1 MTKKD
6 LIIHAAIKVFAR
18 TGLERG
24 KIADIAKEAGIGK
37 GTVYEYFRSKDELF
51 EAIEEYFISQMIEPL
66 RELTKAPISPSVKI
80 SGLMDESIG
89 MIVHMGDALL
99 IVSEIMA
106 QAARGL
112 WHKSGSS
119 ALADMYDEY
128 REIIIA
134 ILQEGVAKGEFRS
147 MNYVGIATLLMGFID
162 GLVWQYL
169 MIKDRMDF
177 EKIKDEAIRSFM
189 KGIEK

>member
-1 MTKKD
+1 MPKKE
-6 LIIHAAIKVFAR
+6 LIIHAAIRVFAR

-51 EAIEEYFISQMIEPL
+51 EAIEEYFISGMIGPL
-66 RELTKAPISPSVKI
+66 RELVASRQSPSEKI
-80 SGLMDESIG
+80 VGLMDESIG

-112 WHKSGSS
+112 WHNSGSS

-128 REIIIA
+128 RDIIID
-134 ILQEGVAKGEFRS
+134 ILKAGVARSEFRE
-147 MNYVGIATLLMGFID
+147 MNYVGVATLLMGFID

-169 MIKDRMDF
+169 MIKDRLNF

-189 KGIEK
+189 KGIER